1 MTHVLTH
8 RGLPDGMT
16 RWDLYGLLVKAAKHY
31 GLTDTTL
38 KYLRFAISRTPD
50 HDNAAEVI
58 LPSHRLSRIWRRA
71 RLKGIADALEALI
84 WTLAEAP
91 TL

>member
-16 RWDLYGLLVKAAKHY
+16 RWDLYGLLVKAAKHF

-38 KYLRFAISRTPD
+38 KYLRFAISRTQD
-50 HDNAAEVI
+50 
-58 LPSHRLSRIWRRA
+58 
-71 RLKGIADALEALI
+71 
-84 WTLAEAP
+84 
-91 TL
+91 